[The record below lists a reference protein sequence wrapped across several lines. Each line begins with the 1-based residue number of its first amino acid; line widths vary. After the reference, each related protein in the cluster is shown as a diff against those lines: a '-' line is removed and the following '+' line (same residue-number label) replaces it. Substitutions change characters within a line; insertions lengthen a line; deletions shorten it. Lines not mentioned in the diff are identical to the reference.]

1 MHHPCSWHQRPY
13 LILCPCLSSTQGLVS
28 SEGAEID
35 DDLTGSALEDMAVG
49 GADGLE
55 ADALLQLA
63 KSIAVAIL
71 ELIGIGL

>member
-1 MHHPCSWHQRPY
+1 M
-13 LILCPCLSSTQGLVS
+13 S